1 MSKEW
6 WYSEH
11 GDRKGPLSFEEVCGL
26 VADGTLTPRTLV
38 WKKGLEAWAP
48 LSESPEFDD
57 AIRAIPPEIPQPTP
71 REENIELPLA
81 GPWRRFFARLID
93 LWAIAL
99 PVSFIVAY
107 LAGSL
112 SLEFALW
119 IQEPGSE
126 YAFGWLLL
134 PAVLLVEGVIYALFG
149 TTLGKAILGIKVVT
163 VSAHKASA
171 GQYLKRLLGVY
182 WGGLAT
188 GFPLVNLFTM
198 AHQYGR
204 LRRGKHA
211 GYDEG
216 KFNIK
221 GTKLGFFRVMFA
233 VLAMAG
239 LFTVQ
244 VGLRV
249 MNQGA
254 EHSYYSGTDWTN
266 DVTGLT
272 VSIPAGWVH
281 ERQQNE
287 DEQPIDIFSG
297 PRVGGFAVFG
307 KEDVDPTLSLAEY
320 ARIWGVATE
329 GTMELSVPGRPIS
342 VLGRAGLHITGYMTD
357 DRAQKIDAV
366 IVKNGRHVWR
376 VVLLGTSGRNP
387 ASEEAL
393 QLRNVLFSSIP

>member
-6 WYSEH
+6 WYSEQ
-11 GDRKGPLSFEEVCGL
+11 REKKGPLSFEEVCGL
-26 VADGTLTPRTLV
+26 VADGTLTARTLV
-38 WKKGLEAWAP
+38 WKKGLEEWQP
-48 LSESPEFDD
+48 VSEIAEFED
-57 AIRAIPPEIPQPTP
+57 AIRAVPPDVPQPTP

-99 PVSFIVAY
+99 PVGFIVAY

-134 PAVLLVEGVIYALFG
+134 PAVLLVEGVVYGISG

-163 VSAHKASA
+163 VSAHKATP
-171 GQYLKRLLGVY
+171 GQYVRRLPGVY
-182 WGGLAT
+182 WGGLGT

-216 KFNIK
+216 KFNVK
-221 GTKLGFFRVMFA
+221 GTKLGFFRVVLA
-233 VLAMAG
+233 VLAIVG
-239 LFTVQ
+239 LFAVQ
-244 VGLRV
+244 VGLTA
-249 MNQGA
+249 MNQGV
-254 EHSYYSGTDWTN
+254 ERSYYSGTDWTN
-266 DVTGLT
+266 DVTGKT
-272 VSIPAGWVH
+272 VSIPAGWIH

-287 DEQPIDIFSG
+287 DGQPIDIFSG

-307 KEDVDPTLSLAEY
+307 KEEVDPSLSLEEY
-320 ARIWGVATE
+320 ARFWGVATD
-329 GTMELSVPGRPIS
+329 GTMVLSIPGRRIS
-342 VLGRAGLHITGYMTD
+342 VQGRAGLHITGHMAD
-357 DRAQKIDAV
+357 DRTQKIDAV
-366 IVKNGRHVWR
+366 IIKNGRHIWR

-387 ASEEAL
+387 ASEEAV